1 VPASMRAADLLLRM
15 RTSRIHM
22 ALVIDEFGG
31 TDGLVTME
39 DLIEAVVGE
48 IDDEH
53 DDAQVSNIV
62 ARPGG
67 LFEVDARAPLEDLEA
82 ALDRDLAPPDMEEDI
97 DTVAGLVVA
106 LAGRVPQRGEVIA
119 HPGRL
124 RPGGR
129 RGRSAPR
136 APDPGASRPSSL
148 EAETADQARPR
159 GRFVNLPALPK
170 LTPWRARGLA
180 LLAGLA
186 AALAHPPF
194 GVLPGLL
201 GYAVLLWLL
210 DAIDGPRPLR
220 SAFLRGWLMGLS
232 YFGLSTWW
240 IAEAFM
246 VDAAN
251 QGWMAPFA
259 VPPWPPAWRCS
270 GVWRRC
276 STAWS
281 ARRRA
286 AGAGVRRRLRGP
298 GMDARP
304 HPDRLSLEPAG
315 RDLAGRL
322 GRVAVRRGGRR
333 LRPDLDH
340 PGHRR
345 RPGGVAGR
353 QARADRR
360 RRGRR
365 APWRRSMSAGPF
377 GSDRPDAGGP
387 DALTV
392 RIVQADIPQESK
404 WDERRFAQIV
414 QAYVSLTAKPYA
426 GKPADIVV
434 WPEGALPLAINDYMV
449 PGSWVRQAIVD
460 ALQPGQLMLIGGYR
474 YEGTPDKPVYYNSL
488 VALRRTAA
496 DVEVV
501 GIYDKHRLVPFGEY
515 LPADALMTR
524 LGVKSMAHLGDG
536 FATGPEP
543 APLRVAPDLL
553 VQPLICYESLFPRLA
568 KPVPG
573 VRAIVN
579 VSNDAWFGVTS
590 GPLQHLNLASYRAI
604 ETGLPLIRATPTGV
618 SALIDAQGR
627 ILPGAA

>member
-1 VPASMRAADLLLRM
+1 M
-15 RTSRIHM
+15 
-22 ALVIDEFGG
+22 
-31 TDGLVTME
+31 
-39 DLIEAVVGE
+39 
-48 IDDEH
+48 
-53 DDAQVSNIV
+53 
-62 ARPGG
+62 
-67 LFEVDARAPLEDLEA
+67 
-82 ALDRDLAPPDMEEDI
+82 
-97 DTVAGLVVA
+97 
-106 LAGRVPQRGEVIA
+106 
-119 HPGRL
+119 
-124 RPGGR
+124 
-129 RGRSAPR
+129 
-136 APDPGASRPSSL
+136 
-148 EAETADQARPR
+148 
-159 GRFVNLPALPK
+159 NLPALPK
-170 LTPWRARGLA
+170 LTPWRVRGLA

-201 GYAVLLWLL
+201 GYALLLWLL

-220 SAFLRGWLMGLS
+220 SAFLRGWLTGLS

-259 VPPWPPAWRCS
+259 VAAMAAGMALFWGLAALLYRLVGPPGARRVLVFAGAYAALEWTRGHILTGFPWNLPGETWRAGSAVSQVAAVVGAYGLTWITLAIAAAPA
-270 GVWRRC
+270 VWRD
-276 STAWS
+276 
-281 ARRRA
+281 
-286 AGAGVRRRLRGP
+286 G
-298 GMDARP
+298 
-304 HPDRLSLEPAG
+304 
-315 RDLAGRL
+315 
-322 GRVAVRRGGRR
+322 
-333 LRPDLDH
+333 
-340 PGHRR
+340 
-345 RPGGVAGR
+345 
-353 QARADRR
+353 
-360 RRGRR
+360 RRGRI
-365 APWRRSMSAGPF
+365 AVGAALAGLVVLF
-377 GSDRPDAGGP
+377 AGGWLLRAAP
-387 DALTV
+387 TPAAGQGATTV

-414 QAYVSLTAKPYA
+414 QAYVSLTARPYA

-460 ALQPGQLMLIGGYR
+460 ALRPGQLMLLGGYR
-474 YEGTPDKPVYYNSL
+474 YEGPPDKPVYYNSL
-488 VALRRTAA
+488 VALRRTAH

-543 APLRVAPDLL
+543 RPLRIAPDLL

-568 KPVPG
+568 TPVPG

-627 ILPGAA
+627 ILPGARRKLGESGVIDGNVPNVGSPTLFSRLGHWPFALLLLLSFAAGIRVAGGRGLEKVPN